1 MEDDR
6 PVLAPGGGLLDLV
19 HAGLLEQAGAAHAD
33 LVPIDLGLHA
43 QGGGGADV
51 GSGGRLHAVG
61 LRPADDGT
69 GQGVLALRLGR
80 DRESTRLNSSHVA
93 TSYAVFG
100 VKAETEDAA

>member
-51 GSGGRLHAVG
+51 GSGRRLHAVG
-61 LRPADDGT
+61 LRPRSEERRVGKEWGT
-69 GQGVLALRLGR
+69 GGGGGAEKKKGVVRQEWR
-80 DRESTRLNSSHVA
+80 RRSA
-93 TSYAVFG
+93 TQ
-100 VKAETEDAA
+100 